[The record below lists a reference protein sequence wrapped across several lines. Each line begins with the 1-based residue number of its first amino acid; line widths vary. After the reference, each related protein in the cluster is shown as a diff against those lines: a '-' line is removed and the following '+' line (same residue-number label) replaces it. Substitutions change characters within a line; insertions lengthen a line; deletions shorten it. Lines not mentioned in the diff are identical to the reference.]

1 MRINDN
7 IFLERRCFFMK
18 YTISIDNLDDFILYL
33 DDIDNYVDSILYY
46 HQDYNNNLDLI
57 ELLSYLSSVHEIIE
71 NLKLFIY
78 ENLYESKE

>member
-1 MRINDN
+1 
-7 IFLERRCFFMK
+7 MK

-33 DDIDNYVDSILYY
+33 DDIDNYVDSILFY
-46 HQDYNNNLDLI
+46 HQDYDNNLDLI
-57 ELLSYLSSVHEIIE
+57 ELLSYLSSVNEIIK

>member
-1 MRINDN
+1 
-7 IFLERRCFFMK
+7 MK

-57 ELLSYLSSVHEIIE
+57 ELLSYLYSVHEIIE

-78 ENLYESKE
+78 ENLYESKEWNNEKK

>member
-1 MRINDN
+1 
-7 IFLERRCFFMK
+7 MK

-33 DDIDNYVDSILYY
+33 DDIDNYVDSILFY
-46 HQDYNNNLDLI
+46 HQDYDNNLDLI

-78 ENLYESKE
+78 ENLYENKE

>member
-1 MRINDN
+1 
-7 IFLERRCFFMK
+7 MK

-46 HQDYNNNLDLI
+46 HQDYDNNLDLI

-78 ENLYESKE
+78 ENLYESKEWNNEKK

>member
-1 MRINDN
+1 MI
-7 IFLERRCFFMK
+7 ISSWKGGVFFMK

-57 ELLSYLSSVHEIIE
+57 ELLSYLYSVHEIIE

>member
-1 MRINDN
+1 
-7 IFLERRCFFMK
+7 MK

>member
-1 MRINDN
+1 
-7 IFLERRCFFMK
+7 MK

-33 DDIDNYVDSILYY
+33 DDIDNYVDSILFY
-46 HQDYNNNLDLI
+46 HQDYDNTLHLI

-78 ENLYESKE
+78 ENLYENKE

>member
-1 MRINDN
+1 
-7 IFLERRCFFMK
+7 MK

-33 DDIDNYVDSILYY
+33 DDIDNYVDSILFY
-46 HQDYNNNLDLI
+46 HQDYDNTLDLI
-57 ELLSYLSSVHEIIE
+57 ELLSYLSSVHEIIK

>member
-1 MRINDN
+1 
-7 IFLERRCFFMK
+7 MK

-57 ELLSYLSSVHEIIE
+57 ELLSYLYSVHEIIE

-78 ENLYESKE
+78 VNLYESKEWNNGKK

>member
-1 MRINDN
+1 
-7 IFLERRCFFMK
+7 MK

-78 ENLYESKE
+78 ENLYESKEWNNEKK

>member
-1 MRINDN
+1 
-7 IFLERRCFFMK
+7 MK

-33 DDIDNYVDSILYY
+33 DDIDNYVDSILFY
-46 HQDYNNNLDLI
+46 HQDYDNNLDLI

-78 ENLYESKE
+78 ENLYENKEWNNEKK

>member
-1 MRINDN
+1 
-7 IFLERRCFFMK
+7 MK

-57 ELLSYLSSVHEIIE
+57 ELLSYLYSVHEIIE

>member
-1 MRINDN
+1 
-7 IFLERRCFFMK
+7 MK

-57 ELLSYLSSVHEIIE
+57 ELLDRKSVV
-71 NLKLFIY
+71 
-78 ENLYESKE
+78 

>member
-1 MRINDN
+1 
-7 IFLERRCFFMK
+7 MK

-57 ELLSYLSSVHEIIE
+57 ELLSYLYSVHEIIG

>member
-1 MRINDN
+1 
-7 IFLERRCFFMK
+7 MK

-33 DDIDNYVDSILYY
+33 DDIDNYVDSILFY
-46 HQDYNNNLDLI
+46 HQDYDNNLDLI
-57 ELLSYLSSVHEIIE
+57 ELLSYLYSVHEIIE

>member
-1 MRINDN
+1 
-7 IFLERRCFFMK
+7 MK

-78 ENLYESKE
+78 ENLYENKEWNNEKK

>member
-1 MRINDN
+1 
-7 IFLERRCFFMK
+7 MK

-46 HQDYNNNLDLI
+46 HQDDDNNLDLI

-78 ENLYESKE
+78 ENLYENKEWNNEKK

>member
-1 MRINDN
+1 
-7 IFLERRCFFMK
+7 MK
-18 YTISIDNLDDFILYL
+18 YTISIDNLDDFVLYL

-46 HQDYNNNLDLI
+46 HQDYDNNLDLI

-78 ENLYESKE
+78 ENLYESKEWNNEKK

>member
-1 MRINDN
+1 
-7 IFLERRCFFMK
+7 MK

-33 DDIDNYVDSILYY
+33 DDIDNYVDSILFY
-46 HQDYNNNLDLI
+46 HQDYDNNLDLI

>member
-1 MRINDN
+1 
-7 IFLERRCFFMK
+7 MK

-33 DDIDNYVDSILYY
+33 DDIDNYVDSILFY
-46 HQDYNNNLDLI
+46 HQDYDNNLDLI
-57 ELLSYLSSVHEIIE
+57 ELLSYLSSVHEIIK

>member
-1 MRINDN
+1 
-7 IFLERRCFFMK
+7 MK

-33 DDIDNYVDSILYY
+33 DDIDNYVDSILFY
-46 HQDYNNNLDLI
+46 HQDYDNTLDLI

>member
-1 MRINDN
+1 
-7 IFLERRCFFMK
+7 MK
-18 YTISIDNLDDFILYL
+18 YTISIDNLDDFVLYL

-46 HQDYNNNLDLI
+46 HQDYDNNLDLI

-78 ENLYESKE
+78 ENLYENKEWNNEKK

>member
-1 MRINDN
+1 
-7 IFLERRCFFMK
+7 MK
-18 YTISIDNLDDFILYL
+18 YTISIDNIDDFILYL

-57 ELLSYLSSVHEIIE
+57 ELLSYLYSVHEIIE